1 MFQSEGKAG
10 SKTDGRNNL
19 SEGIFFILQASMGL
33 FGFGGLVQKM
43 ARQSGERE
51 TLNLE
56 LNK

>member
-10 SKTDGRNNL
+10 SKTDGRSNL
-19 SEGIFFILQASMGL
+19 SKGIFFILQASMGL
-33 FGFGGLVQKM
+33 FDFGGLVQKV

>member
-10 SKTDGRNNL
+10 SKTDGRSNL
-19 SEGIFFILQASMGL
+19 SKGIFFILRASMGL
-33 FGFGGLVQKM
+33 FDFGGLVQKM